1 MYFLPFFFFS
11 IKLHFFLYRR
21 WNQTRLISVQ
31 LEEEKRSLSGKAR
44 SKPLAVI
51 TAIPSNELWGRHVKR
66 SLSGHEARFQ
76 WKSYG
81 PGVTYAGERE
91 RRRRRRRRWRR
102 QPRRYQLKP
111 ARAFSAR
118 GKSVAE
124 TASSLFPF
132 RASSSISRRTLRST
146 IEPRIS
152 SIDTQ
157 TRLIGINNLRQ
168 FFQNVCW
175 FNKERRVESQWL
187 KVSWSEKGKVNWAI
201 G

>member
-76 WKSYG
+76 WKSCG

-91 RRRRRRRRWRR
+91 RRRRRRRWRR

-124 TASSLFPF
+124 TEPLSVSRIELHLATHAPIHDRATYLFD
-132 RASSSISRRTLRST
+132 RYTD
-146 IEPRIS
+146 E
-152 SIDTQ
+152 ID
-157 TRLIGINNLRQ
+157 RY
-168 FFQNVCW
+168 
-175 FNKERRVESQWL
+175 K
-187 KVSWSEKGKVNWAI
+187 
-201 G
+201 